1 MHERH
6 DMRRRSKRR
15 GFTHSSQRGQRIAHT
30 RAEAGGSRSADRI
43 AASASR

>member
-1 MHERH
+1 MQERQ
-6 DMRRRSKRR
+6 DMRRRLKRR

-30 RAEAGGSRSADRI
+30 RAAAGGIRSVDRT

>member
-1 MHERH
+1 MQERH

-30 RAEAGGSRSADRI
+30 RAAAGGNRNTDRT

>member
-6 DMRRRSKRR
+6 DMRRRSNRR

-30 RAEAGGSRSADRI
+30 RAEAGGNRNTDRT
-43 AASASR
+43 AASTSR